1 MALVCL
7 GEERTL
13 TLAEIEEYILSNYQ
27 ATADQSFEG
36 DPTVT
41 IFRRLDNNQRF
52 AATKNV
58 GCRSV
63 NVERVGRIDI
73 LNVSVNPRLV
83 ATLREREGFRPAW
96 RMNRNKWV
104 TVLLDGTVPDDEIR
118 TYLDMSYK
126 NAGRKGGKR

>member
-1 MALVCL
+1 M
-7 GEERTL
+7 
-13 TLAEIEEYILSNYQ
+13 TLAEIEDYILSSFE
-27 ATADQSFEG
+27 ATTDHSFEG

-52 AATKNV
+52 AATKNI

-63 NVERVGRIDI
+63 NVERAGRIDI

-104 TVLLDGTVPDDEIR
+104 TILLDGTVPDEEIR
-118 TYLDMSYK
+118 SYLDMSYK
-126 NAGRKGGKR
+126 NVGKRGGRR

>member
-1 MALVCL
+1 M
-7 GEERTL
+7 TK
-13 TLAEIEEYILSNYQ
+13 AEIEAYILRNFE
-27 ATADQSFEG
+27 AVTDHSFEG

-63 NVERVGRIDI
+63 NVERAGRIDI
-73 LNVSVNPRLV
+73 LNLCVSPRLV

-104 TVLLDGTVPDDEIR
+104 TILLDGTVPDDEICA
-118 TYLDMSYK
+118 YIEEGYK
-126 NAGRKGGKR
+126 NAGKKGGKR

>member
-1 MALVCL
+1 M
-7 GEERTL
+7 
-13 TLAEIEEYILSNYQ
+13 TLAEIEDYLLSNFEA
-27 ATADQSFEG
+27 ATDHSFEG
-36 DPTVT
+36 DRTVT

-63 NVERVGRIDI
+63 NVERAGRIDI
-73 LNVSVNPRLV
+73 LNVCVSPRIV

-104 TVLLDGTVPDDEIR
+104 TILLDGTVSDDEIR

-126 NAGRKGGKR
+126 NVGKKGGKR

>member
-1 MALVCL
+1 M
-7 GEERTL
+7 
-13 TLAEIEEYILSNYQ
+13 TLAEVDDYIRSNFE
-27 ATADQSFEG
+27 ATSDHSFEG

-63 NVERVGRIDI
+63 NAGSTGRIDI
-73 LNVSVNPRLV
+73 LNVSVKPRLV

-96 RMNRNKWV
+96 RMNSNKWV
-104 TVLLDGTVPDDEIR
+104 TILLDGTVPDDEIQ
-118 TYLDMSYK
+118 TLLGESYK
-126 NAGRKGGKR
+126 NAARKGGKR

>member
-1 MALVCL
+1 M
-7 GEERTL
+7 
-13 TLAEIEEYILSNYQ
+13 TLAEVEDYLLSNFEA
-27 ATADQSFEG
+27 ATDHSFEG
-36 DPTVT
+36 DRTVT

-63 NVERVGRIDI
+63 NVERAGRIDI
-73 LNVSVNPRLV
+73 LNVCVSPRIV

-104 TVLLDGTVPDDEIR
+104 TILLDGTVSDDEIR

-126 NAGRKGGKR
+126 NVGKKGGKR

>member
-1 MALVCL
+1 M
-7 GEERTL
+7 
-13 TLAEIEEYILSNYQ
+13 TLAEIEDYILSNFE
-27 ATADQSFEG
+27 ATTDHSFEG
-36 DPTVT
+36 DRTVT

-63 NVERVGRIDI
+63 NVERAGRIDI
-73 LNVSVNPRLV
+73 LNVSVSPNLV

-104 TVLLDGTVPDDEIR
+104 TILLDGTVPDDEIR
-118 TYLDMSYK
+118 NYLDMSFK
-126 NAGRKGGKR
+126 NARKKGGKR

>member
-1 MALVCL
+1 M
-7 GEERTL
+7 
-13 TLAEIEEYILSNYQ
+13 TLAEIEDYILGTYEA
-27 ATADQSFEG
+27 ATDHSFEG

-52 AATKNV
+52 AATKNI

-63 NVERVGRIDI
+63 NAGNTGRIDI
-73 LNVSVNPRLV
+73 LNVSVSPRLV

-96 RMNRNKWV
+96 RMNSNKWV

-118 TYLDMSYK
+118 SLIDEGYK
-126 NAGRKGGKR
+126 NVGRKGGKR

>member
-1 MALVCL
+1 M
-7 GEERTL
+7 
-13 TLAEIEEYILSNYQ
+13 TLAEIEDYILS
-27 ATADQSFEG
+27 SFEATSDHSFDG

-63 NVERVGRIDI
+63 DAGRPGRIDI
-73 LNVSVNPRLV
+73 LNVSVSPRLV

-96 RMNRNKWV
+96 RMNANKWV
-104 TVLLDGTVPDDEIR
+104 TILLDGAVPDDEVRDYI
-118 TYLDMSYK
+118 DMSYK
-126 NAGRKGGKR
+126 NAAKRGGKR

>member
-1 MALVCL
+1 M
-7 GEERTL
+7 TK
-13 TLAEIEEYILSNYQ
+13 AEIEAYILSSFEV
-27 ATADQSFEG
+27 ATDHSFEG

-58 GCRSV
+58 GSRSV
-63 NVERVGRIDI
+63 NVERAGRIDI
-73 LNVSVNPRLV
+73 LNLCVSPRLV

-104 TVLLDGTVPDDEIR
+104 TILLDGTVPDDEIR
-118 TYLDMSYK
+118 TYIEEAYK
-126 NAGRKGGKR
+126 NVGKKGGKR